1 MTYKYVAVKYFHI
14 NVLPSYIQIE
24 YWNFET
30 SESVA
35 VQKKTRTEGGPVN

>member
-1 MTYKYVAVKYFHI
+1 MTYKYVAVKYFRI

-30 SESVA
+30 SESV
-35 VQKKTRTEGGPVN
+35 QKKTRTESGPVN